1 MRKKGIRLVVYL
13 DDFLI
18 MNESE
23 EGARA
28 DFKSALD
35 ILEFLGFLINWEKS
49 ITNPANIMEYLEMV
63 VDSNKLSFSLPITK
77 VQHVKLLCKK
87 TLASGTVPLRAV
99 ASILGNFT
107 WAIPTIPFAQSHYR
121 SMQHF
126 YITEAKKA
134 GGNLNVKCSLSSESR
149 SDLEWRVFNLGKSNG
164 KDFSPEAQTSK
175 FFLMPHCPA
184 GAQYVTVSPHAAL
197 GRQLKQ
203 IYT

>member
-1 MRKKGIRLVVYL
+1 MI
-13 DDFLI
+13 
-18 MNESE
+18 
-23 EGARA
+23 
-28 DFKSALD
+28 
-35 ILEFLGFLINWEKS
+35 
-49 ITNPANIMEYLEMV
+49 
-63 VDSNKLSFSLPITK
+63 VDSNKLSFSLPIIK
-77 VQHVKLLCKK
+77 VQDVKLLCKK
-87 TLASGTVPLRAV
+87 DLASGTVPLRAV
-99 ASILGNFT
+99 ASILENFT

-184 GAQYVTVSPHAAL
+184 GAQYVTVSPHVAL